1 MVCHAASAVLPLQG
15 GRVPKSLRDRM
26 TLLGSVITKP
36 IERLILNAS
45 RQVRADTRS
54 RWRGRRGPTEAER
67 YVNRP
72 CKC

>member
-1 MVCHAASAVLPLQG
+1 MVRHAGSADLPLHG
-15 GRVPKSLRDRM
+15 GRVPKWLRDRM
-26 TLLGSVITKP
+26 TLLGAVITKP

-54 RWRGRRGPTEAER
+54 RWRSRRGPTEAER

-72 CKC
+72 